1 MFYSAFKKDTE
12 KVVIK
17 LDVKVLL
24 KIIEKF
30 RDEKTFCMFVS
41 PNIFLRGAWNI
52 NYKNNCTHE
61 KRKAHFIQLYNLV
74 QDHKVHIFS
83 TWCMHAPKFSTRYT
97 AL

>member
-30 RDEKTFCMFVS
+30 RAEKTLCTFVP
-41 PNIFLRGAWNI
+41 PNILLRGAWNI
-52 NYKNNCTHE
+52 NYKNNC
-61 KRKAHFIQLYNLV
+61 AH
-74 QDHKVHIFS
+74 
-83 TWCMHAPKFSTRYT
+83 
-97 AL
+97 